1 MEHFPIELVFLLVAG
16 LISLINW
23 LVERAAK
30 IRKEAAK
37 AQKRR
42 ETRPGVDLENLGS
55 PRPPPEEP
63 ARETPQKL
71 PLPEPRLP
79 IPPPIGGPEAESEQ
93 PRPKPKRPTPA
104 TPELGEVGSEEIGSA
119 GPPPA
124 PRRRRRPPH
133 RRRRSRAVPAVGPA
147 PVAAPA
153 RGGRRASWRQLLRHR
168 AGARTGFVLG
178 EILGPPVA
186 RRRGAL
192 PPR

>member
-1 MEHFPIELVFLLVAG
+1 MGNFPIELVFLLVAG

-42 ETRPGVDLENLGS
+42 ESRAGVDLEKLGS
-55 PRPPPEEP
+55 PRPPPEKP
-63 ARETPQKL
+63 AQETPEKL
-71 PLPEPRLP
+71 PLPEPRFP
-79 IPPPIGGPEAESEQ
+79 IPPPIGGPQPEPER
-93 PRPKPKRPTPA
+93 PRPEPLTKPQPLTKPGRPAPA
-104 TPELGEVGSEEIGSA
+104 APAPASA
-119 GPPPA
+119 EGPPV
-124 PRRRRRPPH
+124 PRRARRRPPRRK
-133 RRRRSRAVPAVGPA
+133 RRRKA

-153 RGGRRASWRQLLRHR
+153 PVSRPADGAVTWRTLLRSR
-168 AGARTGFVLG
+168 SGARTGFVLG

-186 RRRGAL
+186 RRRGTL